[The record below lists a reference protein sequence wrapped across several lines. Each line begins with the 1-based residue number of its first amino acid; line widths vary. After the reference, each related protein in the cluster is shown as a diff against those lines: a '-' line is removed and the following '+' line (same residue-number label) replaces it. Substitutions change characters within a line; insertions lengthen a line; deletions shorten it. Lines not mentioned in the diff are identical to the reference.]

1 MKISFLVTYYNQ
13 KKYVKQS
20 MDSILAIDKPC
31 DWEILVGD
39 DGSTDGTDEEVKKYI
54 YQYPDN
60 IKLYVMPRDSK
71 KNYDSVKRAS
81 ANRLNILE
89 KSEGDYFCIIDGDD
103 YYCDVE
109 FIKEAIDIF
118 TKLEKIS
125 IVMFGHREIKDGI
138 WGNECKFPEGK
149 NKNFVTKEE
158 YLKKYYVH
166 SGACVYKKNFNVQR
180 LEFINSLGYYD
191 DNDIVINNL
200 NYGEIYSVHKIIYA
214 YRQTGM
220 SVFTSMNALEQAILN
235 VKGLDIDIQ
244 LLDNRFEDILIKRNA
259 IYVLTTFIWRYHL
272 LDILGI
278 QKHKKYVDN
287 ISTNEFISYSL
298 LNYKEISDEDRRR
311 IYCIIKKCAFYR
323 WKFYIKE
330 KVRYLMRN
338 RK

>member
-54 YQYPDN
+54 IQYPDN
-60 IKLYVMPRDSK
+60 IKLYVMPRDSEK
-71 KNYDSVKRAS
+71 KYDAVKRAS

-103 YYCDVE
+103 YYCDVD
-109 FIKEAIDIF
+109 FIKESIDIF
-118 TKLEKIS
+118 AKFEKVS
-125 IVMFGHREIKDGI
+125 IVMFGHREIRDGI
-138 WGNECKFPEGK
+138 WGNKCRFPEGK
-149 NKNFVTKEE
+149 SKNLVTKEE

-180 LEFINSLGYYD
+180 LEFLNSLGYYD

-200 NYGEIYSVHKIIYA
+200 NYGEIYSAHKIVYA
-214 YRQTGM
+214 YRQTGV
-220 SVFTSMNALEQAILN
+220 SVYTSMDALEQAVLN

-244 LLDNRFEDILIKRNA
+244 LIDSKYEDILIKRNA
-259 IYVLTTFIWRYHL
+259 ISILKVFIWRYCL
-272 LDILGI
+272 LDILGK
-278 QKHKKYVDN
+278 QKYKKITYN
-287 ISTNEFISYSL
+287 ISCNESILYALFNFEK
-298 LNYKEISDEDRRR
+298 LNNSERKN
-311 IYCIIKKCAFYR
+311 IYRIIKECIFYR

-330 KVRYLMRN
+330 KVKYLRRDM
-338 RK
+338 

>member
-13 KKYVKQS
+13 KNYVKQS
-20 MDSILAIDKPC
+20 MDSILAINKPC

-39 DGSTDGTDEEVKKYI
+39 DGSTDGTAEEVKKYI
-54 YQYPDN
+54 NQYPDN
-60 IKLYVMPRDSK
+60 IKLYIMPRDGK

-118 TKLEKIS
+118 TRFEKIS
-125 IVMFGHREIKDGI
+125 IVMFGHREIRDGI
-138 WGNECKFPEGK
+138 WGDECKFPEGK
-149 NKNFVTKEE
+149 NKNLVTKKE

-166 SGACVYKKNFNVQR
+166 SGACVYKKNFNAQR

-200 NYGEIYSVHKIIYA
+200 NYGEIYSAHKVIYA

-220 SVFTSMNALEQAILN
+220 SLFTSMNTLEQAVLN

-244 LLDNRFEDILIKRNA
+244 LLDNKYEDILIKRNA
-259 IYVLTTFIWRYHL
+259 IAVLKVFIWRYHL
-272 LDILGI
+272 LDILGN
-278 QKHKKYVDN
+278 QKYKKYIDN
-287 ISTNEFISYSL
+287 ISCDEFILYALFNFKKINESERKS
-298 LNYKEISDEDRRR
+298 
-311 IYCIIKKCAFYR
+311 IYRIIKKCIFYR

-330 KVRYLMRN
+330 KVRYLR
-338 RK
+338 RDR